1 MEWYATLAVGFFLIG
16 FGAWFVQRHFIA
28 INKFQLD
35 SELTEKQK
43 SFLVSQQKRRLF
55 TSCLVIVTGILI
67 PASYYAIEPLKN
79 AFLASLL
86 LLTLLI
92 LIVVICIFAI
102 SDMLSNRYFR
112 QDIDLKRAETELK
125 RRVLESE
132 LEKHQ
137 QLKADMLKNEIR
149 RNGHS

>member
-1 MEWYATLAVGFFLIG
+1 
-16 FGAWFVQRHFIA
+16 
-28 INKFQLD
+28 
-35 SELTEKQK
+35 
-43 SFLVSQQKRRLF
+43 
-55 TSCLVIVTGILI
+55 
-67 PASYYAIEPLKN
+67 
-79 AFLASLL
+79 LASLL

-137 QLKADMLKNEIR
+137 QLKTDMLKNEIR